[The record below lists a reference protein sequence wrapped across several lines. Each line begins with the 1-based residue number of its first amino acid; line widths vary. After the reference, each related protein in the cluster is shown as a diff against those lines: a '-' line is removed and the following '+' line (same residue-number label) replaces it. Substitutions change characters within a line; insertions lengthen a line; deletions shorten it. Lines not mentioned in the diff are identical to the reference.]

1 MDQALQFL
9 LLPPPL
15 ISVVF
20 VGNSVQSL
28 GVGWCSCSSCS
39 SSSSSSSCLNDGLC
53 PLQGLPHL
61 GPVEVPVALSHR
73 HGNLGRALTEELGS
87 CRRRDIGKFYGNA
100 FVGISILYLGL
111 SSPGILSRGPSC
123 RGIPTR
129 GPSCPE
135 IQTLDVNGKKIN

>member
-28 GVGWCSCSSCS
+28 GVGWCSCS

-73 HGNLGRALTEELGS
+73 HGNLGGTLTEELGS
-87 CRRRDIGKFYGNA
+87 CRRRDIGKFLREYVCGD
-100 FVGISILYLGL
+100 LYFI
-111 SSPGILSRGPSC
+111 PG
-123 RGIPTR
+123 
-129 GPSCPE
+129 
-135 IQTLDVNGKKIN
+135 TLFPRNSEPGTLLPRNSDPGTLLPRNSDPRCKWEKN